1 MYATT
6 MSATRGSVKMVASSE
21 IKPARSQ
28 TVVARAAK
36 SDKLAVAVTS
46 GTVAVSGLTHAE
58 AAHAG
63 TVSDKL
69 AAVLDAADS
78 AADAASA
85 LFDKAGELID
95 QGSEFARETVPVI
108 EPYAERA
115 VKAAAPVSEAVNA
128 YAGRALAPL
137 ADEALKQ
144 ATTQGAQAIGA
155 ADSALKANGV
165 DVAPVTKALSEGTQ
179 LAISKAV
186 PVLHDAADYLSE
198 CDTSDLLQLAGEGVA
213 AYFLLPVVFGVLG
226 DIARGY
232 RGDLRPIEAYDMA
245 ISKNA
250 IIIDTRGSDVTV
262 QLPGG
267 ANRRVIVCNV
277 EKDGLFGTNA
287 GKLAA
292 LKIASLRGVNKGK
305 RVILLDQNGGSAKA
319 LAKAL
324 AKQGFGQ
331 VFIVKGGY
339 NGWSR
344 AGLATTA
351 RGR

>member
-1 MYATT
+1 MDTMYATT
-6 MSATRGSVKMVASSE
+6 MSATRGSVKTVASAE
-21 IKPARSQ
+21 IKPVRGQ

-36 SDKLAVAVTS
+36 SEKLAVSVAS
-46 GTVAVSGLTHAE
+46 GAAAVSGLAHAE
-58 AAHAG
+58 AARAG
-63 TVSDKL
+63 AVSDKL
-69 AAVLDAADS
+69 AAVLDAAG
-78 AADAASA
+78 A
-85 LFDKAGELID
+85 LFDQAGEIINR
-95 QGSEFARETVPVI
+95 GSELASQTVPVI

-128 YAGRALAPL
+128 YAGRAIAPL

-144 ATTQGAQAIGA
+144 ATTTGAQAIDA
-155 ADSALKANGV
+155 ADSALKAQGV
-165 DVAPVTKALSEGTQ
+165 DVAPVTQALTDGTQ
-179 LAISKAV
+179 VAISKAV
-186 PVLHDAADYLSE
+186 PILHDAADYLSD
-198 CDTSDLLQLAGEGVA
+198 CDTSDLLQLGAEVVA
-213 AYFLLPVVFGVLG
+213 AYLLLPVVFGVLG
-226 DIARGY
+226 DVARGY

-277 EKDGLFGTNA
+277 EKDGSFGANA

-292 LKIASLRGVNKGK
+292 LKVASLRGVSKGK

-324 AKQGFGQ
+324 AKQGFSQ